1 MPMKISFNVFA
12 VILIL
17 AGGVFFLQGINILP
31 GSFMSGNPQW
41 VINGVILM
49 VVGLGLALWAGRRK

>member
-1 MPMKISFNVFA
+1 MKISFNVFA

-41 VINGVILM
+41 VINGAILM
-49 VVGLGLALWAGRRK
+49 VVGIGLALWAGRRK